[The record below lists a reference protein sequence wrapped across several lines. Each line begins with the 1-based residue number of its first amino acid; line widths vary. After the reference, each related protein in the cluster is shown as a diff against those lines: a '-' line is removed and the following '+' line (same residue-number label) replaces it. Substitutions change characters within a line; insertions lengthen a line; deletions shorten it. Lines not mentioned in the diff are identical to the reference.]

1 MHFKRELVGRFDMN
15 STIQAVNKAI
25 ADKMEETGYTNVL
38 TRYLDK
44 NGRETLKFHEA
55 QSIYI
60 SVEE

>member
-1 MHFKRELVGRFDMN
+1 MHFKRELVGRFDKN
-15 STIQAVNKAI
+15 SAIQSVNKAI

-44 NGRETLKFHEA
+44 SGRETLKFHEA

>member
-1 MHFKRELVGRFDMN
+1 MHFKRELVGRFDMG

-25 ADKMEETGYTNVL
+25 ADKMEETGYKNVL

-44 NGRETLKFHEA
+44 NGRETFKFHEA